1 MQSQNFTM
9 MCPAPVEDG
18 FLSLVPVVGPL
29 VGIALL
35 LWLKRGPRDAQDV
48 LGSALVAPASR
59 FQRLLGFPVWLLL
72 AGFALLWPAGVTAM
86 INAAMLFQAE
96 EFPQLVRHRVLEPT
110 WGWTAAAMLVC
121 SACFIHWLRTSSSS
135 ERDVLRVRA
144 EA

>member
-1 MQSQNFTM
+1 MQYQNFTII
-9 MCPAPVEDG
+9 CPAPVEHD
-18 FLSLVPVVGPL
+18 LSMMLVLGPL
-29 VGIALL
+29 VGIPLL

-59 FQRLLGFPVWLLL
+59 FQRLLGFPAWLLQAVL
-72 AGFALLWPAGVTAM
+72 VLLWPAGVTAI
-86 INAAMLFQAE
+86 INAAMFFQAE

-121 SACFIHWLRTSSSS
+121 SACFIHWLRTSTSS

-144 EA
+144 RA